1 MPDTGSNTPPLWF
14 KIAAVVAILWGL
26 AGVYACYSQ
35 LSMSAAQLAALPAA
49 QSDAFT
55 AMPVFVKGA
64 YVVAVAGGLIGG
76 ILLLMRK
83 APAQIAFI
91 VSLIGVVVQ
100 FGWVF
105 GVYQGASKLGPSSM
119 AFPAF
124 IAAVGVAQIWLA
136 GLAFKR
142 GWLG

>member
-1 MPDTGSNTPPLWF
+1 MPDSGSNTPPLWF

-119 AFPAF
+119 AFSAF

>member
-1 MPDTGSNTPPLWF
+1 MPDTGSNTPPLQF

-35 LSMSAAQLAALPAA
+35 LSMTAAQLAALPAA
-49 QSDAFT
+49 DADAFT
-55 AMPVFVKGA
+55 AMPVFVKVA
-64 YVVAVAGGLIGG
+64 YVVAVVGGLVGG
-76 ILLLMRK
+76 ILLFMRK
-83 APAQIAFI
+83 APARIAFI

-100 FGWVF
+100 FGWIF
-105 GVYQGASKLGPSSM
+105 GPYQGLANLGPSAM

-124 IAAVGVAQIWLA
+124 IAAVGIAEIWLA
-136 GLAFKR
+136 GLALQR